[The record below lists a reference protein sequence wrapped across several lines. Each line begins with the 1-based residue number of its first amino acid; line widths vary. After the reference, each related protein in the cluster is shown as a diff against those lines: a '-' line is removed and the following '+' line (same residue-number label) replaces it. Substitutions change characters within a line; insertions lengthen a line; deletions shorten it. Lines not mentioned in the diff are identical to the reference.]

1 MNTMALALII
11 YVQGFLL
18 FAFFGM
24 AYRDNPSIKDLLIFG
39 LTWPK
44 HTVVFLYNQAKR
56 FK

>member
-1 MNTMALALII
+1 MNTINLALII

-18 FAFFGM
+18 FTFFGM

-44 HTVVFLYNQAKR
+44 HTVVFLYKQAKR
-56 FK
+56 LK